1 MDGDLSLIR
10 NMLKNKN
17 EQKEQPVFEQQDT
30 EIGNIKIYKDER
42 IVIDSKYNFKSE
54 YNYNIPVSFEGFDY
68 KAEEL
73 KEGNFSKAV
82 SNLKVFLNNKDQI
95 LEYIYKTVI
104 NFFEGSEDDSNYNME
119 DFIKIEISATA
130 NVNCSKDNNYNDIY
144 LNVAFAFVVSDNE
157 ESGYADIRFDTE
169 TLSLKVEGINYF

>member
-17 EQKEQPVFEQQDT
+17 EQKEQPVFEQQDA

-42 IVIDSKYNFKSE
+42 IVIDSKYNFKCE
-54 YNYNIPVSFEGFDY
+54 YNYNIPVSFKGFDY

-73 KEGNFSKAV
+73 KEGNFFKAV

-104 NFFEGSEDDSNYNME
+104 DFFEGSEADSNYNME
-119 DFIKIEISATA
+119 DFIGIRISTTV

-144 LNVAFAFVVSDNE
+144 LNVAFAFLVSDNSE
-157 ESGYADIRFDTE
+157 TGYADIRFDTD